1 MAKTRTSFVCQQC
14 GYATSKWLG
23 QCPSCQAWGSLVE
36 TIVSQGAST
45 SASNIAKPISPIL
58 LSNIVKT
65 STKRLSSGI
74 GEFDRVLGGGIA
86 PGMAVL
92 IAGEP
97 GIGKSTLLL
106 ELAAK
111 LVKQNRELGI
121 RNKEKGA
128 EKESHDSKFE
138 IHNSVLYVAGE
149 ESPQQIKIRAD
160 RLGVGDARIHFA
172 PVTDVDVI
180 AQTIEQLKPAFVIV
194 DSVQTISTND
204 LTSAAGSV
212 GQVRECVDRLTRLTK
227 ELNIPTFF
235 IGHVT
240 KEGSIAGPKTLEHIV
255 DTVLVLEGDNAHSFR
270 ILRATKNR
278 FGSTDEIGVF
288 SMEEEGLK
296 EVTNASKAFLAE
308 RLADTPGSVIVPTL
322 EGSRVVLVE
331 IQALTAHTTLALPRR
346 VGIGV
351 DYNRLQLLLALLSR
365 RFNSNLSTLD
375 VFVNVAGGLKV
386 NEPALDL
393 GICLA
398 VVSAF
403 KGVPVPQ
410 DVSCFGEVG
419 LLGEVR
425 SVRFTKQRMQEVTRF
440 GFTKVLLP
448 TAFGEKLA
456 ELKKLAEYGEI
467 MPIRSIQQAI
477 QIVFK
482 GEQ

>member
-1 MAKTRTSFVCQQC
+1 MPKTRTSFVCQQC
-14 GYATSKWLG
+14 GYSTSKWLG
-23 QCPSCQAWGSLVE
+23 QCPSCQTWSSLVE
-36 TIVSQGAST
+36 TIVTKSPATAASRAT
-45 SASNIAKPISPIL
+45 AIEPIQLAKIEKS
-58 LSNIVKT
+58 
-65 STKRLSSGI
+65 STKRVASGI
-74 GEFDRVLGGGIA
+74 GEFDRVLGGGIV

-111 LVKQNRELGI
+111 LSKGKGERVKG
-121 RNKEKGA
+121 KEKT
-128 EKESHDSKFE
+128 
-138 IHNSVLYVAGE
+138 SVLYVAGE

-160 RLGVGDARIHFA
+160 RLGVGDAAIQFV

-180 AQTIEQLKPAFVIV
+180 AQTIEHVKPTFVIV

-204 LTSAAGSV
+204 LTSPAGSV
-212 GQVRECVDRLTRLTK
+212 GQVRECVDRLTRRIKQLD
-227 ELNIPTFF
+227 IPTFF

-255 DTVLVLEGDNAHSFR
+255 DTVLVLEGDNAHNFR
-270 ILRATKNR
+270 ILRAAKNR

-296 EVTNASKAFLAE
+296 EVTNASKAFLSE
-308 RLADTPGSVIVPTL
+308 RLTDTPGSVIVPTL

-331 IQALTAHTTLALPRR
+331 IQALTSPTTLTFPRR

-365 RFNSNLSTLD
+365 RFNSKLATLD

-425 SVRFTKQRMQEVTRF
+425 SVRFTKQRMQEVARF
-440 GFTKVLLP
+440 GFHKVLLP

-456 ELKKLAEYGEI
+456 ELKKLTEYGEI
-467 MPIRSIQQAI
+467 MPVRSISQAI
-477 QIVFK
+477 QAVFK
-482 GEQ
+482 GEQS